1 MTEKNP
7 EISII
12 IRTCNEE
19 RWIAHCLRSIFS
31 QTFRNFEVVIVDNC
45 SKDNTTEIAKRFPI
59 AAIVKIKNFLPG
71 KAINDGVR
79 ASSGNFIVCISA
91 HCIPKDNTW
100 LSALYYSLKDNQEF
114 AGSYGRQLP
123 LPFTSDADKRDLLI
137 TFGNDKKIQIND
149 CFFHNANS
157 ILSRKIWEK
166 FPFDENV
173 KHIEDRIWGK
183 SVIEAGYKI
192 LYEPEAQVYHYHGLH
207 QHGSSSER
215 ARGIVNILD
224 KLDQDGID
232 SLPETLKPENINI
245 ASIIIVKDN
254 LEINSIEFKS
264 LSNVVE
270 EIKKSQ
276 YINSTYILT
285 YDKKLSNLLGV
296 GWLDKNKSKF
306 DDDTNVENLLSV
318 GLAEIELTGCYPEII
333 VYVNHF
339 YPFRPKK
346 IFDELIN
353 ELQYKGLSA
362 VFTGFADYGHY
373 YKVKKETFL
382 QVDSS
387 MRSRNSRKPLIR
399 ALYGLACATN
409 SADIRQ
415 KSITGK
421 NVGIKLIEDYKYT
434 FNFRENGMHEIIEK
448 LL

>member
-1 MTEKNP
+1 MTKKNP

-12 IRTCNEE
+12 IRTYNEE
-19 RWIAHCLRSIFS
+19 RWIGPCLRSIYN
-31 QTFRNFEVVIVDNC
+31 QTFRDFEVVIVDNC
-45 SKDNTTEIAKRFPI
+45 SKDNTVEISKRFPVS
-59 AAIVKIKNFLPG
+59 AVVKIKNFLPG

-91 HCIPKDNTW
+91 HCIPKNNTW
-100 LSALYYSLKDNQEF
+100 LATLYHSLKDNKEF

-123 LPFTSDADKRDLLI
+123 LSFTPDADKRDLLI

-149 CFFHNANS
+149 YFFHNANS

-166 FPFDENV
+166 FPFDEKV

-192 LYEPEAQVYHYHGLH
+192 LYEPEAAVYHYHGLH

-215 ARGIVNILD
+215 ARGIVSILD
-224 KLDQDGID
+224 NLDQD
-232 SLPETLKPENINI
+232 SVESFPEQLKPKNIII

-254 LEINSIEFKS
+254 LKVNSIEFTL
-264 LSNVVE
+264 LSNTVKE
-270 EIKKSQ
+270 LKKSQ
-276 YINSTYILT
+276 YIKSIYILT
-285 YDKKLSNLLGV
+285 SDKKLSNLLQT
-296 GWLDKNKSKF
+296 GWLNKNKSKF
-306 DDDTNVENLLSV
+306 DDDTNVENLLSM
-318 GLAEIELTGCYPEII
+318 GLSEIELTGVYPEII
-333 VYVNHF
+333 VYANHF

-346 IFDELIN
+346 IFDELID
-353 ELQYKGLSA
+353 ELQYKGLSS
-362 VFTGFADYGHY
+362 VFTGFEDYGHY
-373 YKVKKETFL
+373 YKEKKETFF

-399 ALYGLACATN
+399 ALYGLGCVTN

-415 KSITGK
+415 KNITGQK
-421 NVGIKLIEDYKYT
+421 IGIKLIDNYKYT

>member
-1 MTEKNP
+1 MTKKNP

-19 RWIAHCLRSIFS
+19 RWLAHCLSSIYS
-31 QTFRNFEVVIVDNC
+31 QTFRDFEVVIVDNY
-45 SKDNTTEIAKRFPI
+45 SKDNTIEIAKRFPVS
-59 AAIVKIKNFLPG
+59 AVVKIKSFLPG

-100 LSALYYSLKDNQEF
+100 LSVLYHSLKDNKEY

-149 CFFHNANS
+149 YFFHNANS
-157 ILSRKIWEK
+157 ILSREIWEK

-183 SVIEAGYKI
+183 AVIEAGYKI
-192 LYEPEAQVYHYHGLH
+192 LYEPKAAVYHYHGLH

-224 KLDQDGID
+224 KLDKD
-232 SLPETLKPENINI
+232 SADILPETLKPENINI
-245 ASIIIVKDN
+245 ASIIIVKDK
-254 LEINSIEFKS
+254 IVKNSIEFKM
-264 LSNVVE
+264 LSNAVKE
-270 EIKKSQ
+270 LKKSRYIKK
-276 YINSTYILT
+276 IYILT
-285 YDKKLSNLLGV
+285 CEKKLSNLLQID
-296 GWLDKNKSKF
+296 WLNKNKSKF
-306 DDDTNVENLLSV
+306 DDDTNVENLLSL
-318 GLAEIELTGCYPEII
+318 GLAEIELTGFFPEII

-346 IFDELIN
+346 IFDELIS
-353 ELQYKGLSA
+353 ELQYKGLSS
-362 VFTGFADYGHY
+362 VFTGFEDYSHY
-373 YKVKKETFL
+373 YKVNKETFL

-399 ALYGLACATN
+399 ALYGVGCVTN

-421 NVGIKLIEDYKYT
+421 SVGIKLIDNYKYT
-434 FNFRENGMHEIIEK
+434 FNYRENGMHEIIEK